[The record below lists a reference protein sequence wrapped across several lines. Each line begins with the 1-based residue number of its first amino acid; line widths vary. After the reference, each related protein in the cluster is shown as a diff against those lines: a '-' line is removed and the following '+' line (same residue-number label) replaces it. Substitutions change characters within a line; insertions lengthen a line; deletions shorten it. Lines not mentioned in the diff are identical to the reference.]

1 MTWAPAVGGGAG
13 VLRKRSLAWPLI
25 PWCKFAAMSF
35 VDQALSNRVA
45 LVTGGSR
52 GIGRAIALALARRG
66 AKVLVNYTS
75 RPEAAAEVVAEI
87 VAGGGQASA
96 LGFDVSQ
103 SAQVAEAIKGIGK
116 EHGGLDI
123 LVNNAGVAINGLIMR
138 FSDEQWAKTM
148 AINLAGA
155 FHCTRAATPL
165 LLRAKEAGRVINITS
180 VVGEMGNAG
189 QAAYAASKA
198 GLIGLTKSVAR
209 ELASRNI
216 RVNCVTPG
224 FITTDMTAGLDAELK
239 EKMAAAIP
247 LSRIGN
253 AEEVAAAVAFLASD
267 AASYITG
274 EVLKVNGGMY
284 M

>member
-1 MTWAPAVGGGAG
+1 MGDFDN
-13 VLRKRSLAWPLI
+13 K
-25 PWCKFAAMSF
+25 
-35 VDQALSNRVA
+35 VA

-52 GIGRAIALALARRG
+52 GIGRAIAVELGKRG
-66 AKVLVNYTS
+66 ATVVLSYAGN
-75 RPEAAAEVVAEI
+75 EAAAAETVKTIVDAGGKARAVRFDVADTEACAKAVDEVVKEF
-87 VAGGGQASA
+87 GR
-96 LGFDVSQ
+96 LDV
-103 SAQVAEAIKGIGK
+103 
-116 EHGGLDI
+116 
-123 LVNNAGVAINGLIMR
+123 LVNNAGVAIDGLLMR
-138 FSDEQWAKTM
+138 FKDEDWDKTLDT
-148 AINLAGA
+148 NLKGA
-155 FHCTRAATPL
+155 FALMRAVSRPMMKQKGGAIVNL
-165 LLRAKEAGRVINITS
+165 SS

-224 FITTDMTAGLDAELK
+224 FITTDMTAGLNAELK